1 MPANSARRSED
12 IGDRGFSQEFVLAME
27 ARHRDALARA
37 HNDIRSQESDY
48 EIKSDQLKS
57 RISNIREKISLQN
70 ENHERDLVVL

>member
-1 MPANSARRSED
+1 
-12 IGDRGFSQEFVLAME
+12 ME